1 MDAKPQTSIKESCPI
16 FSDSHAKVLRIQE
29 LRELLYKHKDLN

>member
-16 FSDSHAKVLRIQE
+16 FSDSHAKVLWIQE
-29 LRELLYKHKDLN
+29 LKELL